1 MDVGEFICFD
11 PIFDQSTKVTLKSIS
26 GMSSFKYF
34 VQFKIC
40 SHYLYTVEKY
50 VLDMRFFLCPQQ
62 PINVTVWWTL
72 RGVDPGMD
80 NYAGESVSN

>member
-50 VLDMRFFLCPQQ
+50 VLDMRF
-62 PINVTVWWTL
+62 V
-72 RGVDPGMD
+72 
-80 NYAGESVSN
+80 YALSSLLMSRFGGH